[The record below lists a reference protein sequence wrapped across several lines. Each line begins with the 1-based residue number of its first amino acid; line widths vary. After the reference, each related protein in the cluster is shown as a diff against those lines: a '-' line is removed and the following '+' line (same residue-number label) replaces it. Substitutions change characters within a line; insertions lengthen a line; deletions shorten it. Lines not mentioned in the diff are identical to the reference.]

1 MEKHM
6 LLSKKPARTLE
17 VLSRPRVRINLNP
30 EGSRFGTRGRDE
42 SRGFAPSL
50 FLASAVLVAVGLAP
64 SESGPIIDLSAPMSN
79 YAQPSQTPATDTY
92 RVRTVAE
99 DTFQTESQEQKR
111 TSQASKSGVH
121 DGPEMEPTAA
131 FGDVLPSAQKVR
143 SKAAVDAGVSALDPG
158 PTAQAPPRKA
168 GRGPEGHA
176 GEAVSMTSSL
186 SVPAATEEVL
196 YQKAKGYQQSGSFDL
211 AIRTY
216 KEVLRVNPDH
226 EGALDR
232 LSSVYMGRSAHRDA
246 YPLVAKLSGKDPAN
260 PRTLLNLAILEVALG
275 RPEDAIPL
283 LDRAETLPGAPLF
296 SMYLHKGVA
305 LSRIGRLGEA
315 SRWYEKSEELEPGD
329 PLLLFNM
336 AVNYDRQGRYTQAL
350 RYYGRHL
357 EASASQPTQE
367 LEAVQARIIA
377 LTAFVRAEPAAS
389 RQMSIH

>member
-1 MEKHM
+1 
-6 LLSKKPARTLE
+6 
-17 VLSRPRVRINLNP
+17 
-30 EGSRFGTRGRDE
+30 
-42 SRGFAPSL
+42 
-50 FLASAVLVAVGLAP
+50 
-64 SESGPIIDLSAPMSN
+64 
-79 YAQPSQTPATDTY
+79 
-92 RVRTVAE
+92 
-99 DTFQTESQEQKR
+99 
-111 TSQASKSGVH
+111 
-121 DGPEMEPTAA
+121 
-131 FGDVLPSAQKVR
+131 
-143 SKAAVDAGVSALDPG
+143 
-158 PTAQAPPRKA
+158 
-168 GRGPEGHA
+168 
-176 GEAVSMTSSL
+176 MTSSL

-296 SMYLHKGVA
+296 SLYLHKGVA

-389 RQMSIH
+389 LQMSIH